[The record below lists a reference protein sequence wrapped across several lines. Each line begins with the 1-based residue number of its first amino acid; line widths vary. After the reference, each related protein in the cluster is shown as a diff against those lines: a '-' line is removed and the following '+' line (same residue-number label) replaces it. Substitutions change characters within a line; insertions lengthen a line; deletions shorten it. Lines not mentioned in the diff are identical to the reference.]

1 MLIIGLTGGIACG
14 KSAVAQELEKLGAK
28 TLDIDKITHKLLAPG
43 GQLFD
48 IYVAHFG
55 EDIIDWEGNLDRAE
69 IAEIIFNNEDERGW
83 INSVA
88 HPILLNCA
96 RDFLIDCQNNGVA
109 LVVLEVPL
117 LFEVGWEFLFDEIW
131 AIHVSPS
138 TQIWRIL
145 QRDKITKT
153 QALARI
159 NAQMPVNEICAR
171 ADFVINNR
179 SSKRSKV
186 QRQIRERL
194 KGRFLGGMS
203 LD

>member
-14 KSAVAQELEKLGAK
+14 KSAVAQELEKIGAV
-28 TLDIDKITHKLLAPG
+28 TLDIDKITHKLLEPG

-55 EDIIDWEGNLDRAE
+55 EDIIDWEGNLDKAE
-69 IAEIIFNNEDERGW
+69 IAEIIFNNPDERGW

-96 RDFLIDCQNNGVA
+96 RDFLVDCQNNGVA